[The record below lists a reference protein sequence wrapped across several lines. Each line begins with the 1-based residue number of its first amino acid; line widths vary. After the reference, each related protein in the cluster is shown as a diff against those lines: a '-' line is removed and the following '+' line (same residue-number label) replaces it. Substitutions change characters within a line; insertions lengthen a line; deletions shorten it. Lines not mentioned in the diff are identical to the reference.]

1 MKSLGKKMKVFIE
14 IIPFKC
20 LFLNNKVPQVL
31 CRVYHTVTELAVCEP
46 PTSFCGYEKKNLYC
60 TVHPKKRKS
69 MNSLLHEES
78 LLKRSQ
84 GPHVLSTLLSHTW
97 MKSLSGQLLLLK
109 VADAS
114 QVD

>member
-1 MKSLGKKMKVFIE
+1 MKVFIE

-20 LFLNNKVPQVL
+20 LFLNNNVPQDL

-46 PTSFCGYEKKNLYC
+46 PTSFCGYEKKKFVLYS
-60 TVHPKKRKS
+60 TSKKRKS

-84 GPHVLSTLLSHTW
+84 GPHMLSTLLR
-97 MKSLSGQLLLLK
+97 LG
-109 VADAS
+109 
-114 QVD
+114 